1 MKRVPKRNLLLLQFE
16 RRTIKLKIS
25 DIKVYKVKPRWIFV
39 KVLTDEGIAGWGE
52 MISGTKTETVVA
64 GANEMGKKLIG
75 RNPFE
80 IERLWQEMHRSFFRG
95 GPINGT
101 IISGL
106 EMALWDI
113 KGKALNLPVYE
124 LLGGAARDRIRV
136 YSWIGGDRPSDVAEQ
151 AQERVDKGFTAIK
164 MNATSELHY
173 IDSYNKVQA
182 VVDRVASIRDQVG
195 DQLEIGI
202 DFHGR
207 VHRPM
212 AKVLAHAL
220 EPYHPMFLE
229 EVVLPENWESF
240 DDIAREVSV
249 PLATGERLYTRWD
262 FKNLFRQGAV
272 DIVQPD
278 VALCGGILETRKI
291 AAMAEAFDMGV
302 APHAPYGPVSL
313 AATLQ
318 VDACT
323 PNVFIQ
329 EQSLGIHYNQGFD
342 LLDFVKNKEIF
353 QYKDSY
359 VQLPKGPGL
368 GIDMDED
375 KMKEVAQ
382 EGLVWSNPA
391 WKNYD
396 GTIAEW

>member
-1 MKRVPKRNLLLLQFE
+1 M
-16 RRTIKLKIS
+16 KIS

-80 IERLWQEMHRSFFRG
+80 IERLWQEIHRSFFRG

-375 KMKEVAQ
+375 KIKEVAQ

>member
-64 GANEMGKKLIG
+64 GAYEMGKKLLG

-182 VVDRVASIRDQVG
+182 VVDRVASVG

-240 DDIAREVSV
+240 DDIAHEVSV

-359 VQLPKGPGL
+359 VKLPKGRGL

-375 KMKEVAQ
+375 KIKEVAQ

>member
-240 DDIAREVSV
+240 DDIAHEVSV

-375 KMKEVAQ
+375 KIKEVAQ